1 MTDEKTTQTLTLND
15 PAREPAAQLCVNLY
29 AHTTG
34 PGPAKLAITSSN
46 AGEGKS
52 SLALALGLQM
62 VEILNSPVLVVE
74 ANLRKPGL
82 GKLVRLP
89 KDAPGFAD
97 LLGGADADSLIC
109 KLGPEAPDILPAG
122 KIGAD
127 QISRLMNREKV
138 EKAFTD
144 LSRRYPY
151 LVIEAPA
158 VNLYPEAMLILG
170 AADGVILTI
179 KAGVTSRETVSLAS
193 KKIEAVH
200 GKFLGLVLNQK
211 QFPLPEWLYRRL

>member
-1 MTDEKTTQTLTLND
+1 MTEEMTTRTLTLND
-15 PAREPAAQLCVNLY
+15 PAREPAAQLCVSLY
-29 AHTTG
+29 ASTTG

-52 SLALALGLQM
+52 SLALALALQM
-62 VEILNSPVLVVE
+62 VEILSSPVLVVE

-82 GKLVRLP
+82 GKLIRLP

-97 LLGGADADSLIC
+97 LLQGADADNLIC
-109 KLGPEAPDILPAG
+109 KLGPGAPDILPAG
-122 KIGAD
+122 KIEAD
-127 QISRLMNREKV
+127 HITRTLNREKV
-138 EKAFTD
+138 EKVFAG

-158 VNLYPEAMLILG
+158 VNLFPETMMILA

-179 KAGVTSRETVSLAS
+179 RAGVTSRETVSLAA

-211 QFPLPEWLYRRL
+211 QFPLPGWIYRRL